1 MSTLTLPRLTA
12 HNLTLDTSEEAF
24 GFLRSSE
31 HLLGDPAAL
40 RARLEDDGYL
50 FIRNFLPKDIVR
62 TARLSI
68 LQRLADAGHLDP
80 SQPLEA
86 GITRSDN
93 APKFMPALANPN
105 RDVERVVFGPELLGF
120 YTRLF
125 GGEIRHFDYIWAR
138 SLGRGFGTPAHCDLV
153 YMGRGTHRL
162 LTCWVPYG
170 EVPLEESPLMLLEDS
185 HKKSERIK
193 HYLDSDVD
201 SYCENRPKEVQ
212 KVKVD
217 GGWSHPGW
225 LSKNCV
231 TLREK
236 FGGRWLTAHF
246 QPGDFLT
253 FRMNMIHASLD
264 NATDKVRLST
274 DTRYQLASEPIDE
287 RWIGDNPALHG
298 KAGKRGRIC

>member
-1 MSTLTLPRLTA
+1 MSLLTLPALTA
-12 HNLTLDTSEEAF
+12 NNLPVDTSENAF
-24 GFLRSSE
+24 GELHSSE
-31 HLLGDPAAL
+31 DLLGQPELL
-40 RARLEDDGYL
+40 RQRLSEDGYL
-50 FIRNFLPKDIVR
+50 YIRNFLPRDIVQS
-62 TARLSI
+62 ARVSL
-68 LQRLADAGHLDP
+68 LERLLKGGFLNPAA
-80 SQPLEA
+80 PLES
-86 GITRSDN
+86 GIANPDN
-93 APKFMPALANPN
+93 TPKFMPNLANPN
-105 RDVERVVFGPELLGF
+105 PEVARVVFGPELTGF
-120 YTRLF
+120 YAKLF
-125 GGEIRHFDYIWAR
+125 GGPIRHFDYIWVR
-138 SLGRGFGTPAHCDLV
+138 SMPRGTGTPAHCDLV

-193 HYLDSDVD
+193 NYLESDVD

-212 KVKVD
+212 KVKIN
-217 GGWSHPGW
+217 GGWSMPGW
-225 LSKNCV
+225 LSKNPI

-236 FGGRWLTAHF
+236 LGGRWLSAHF

-253 FRMNMIHASLD
+253 FQMNMIHASLD
-264 NATDKVRLST
+264 NQTDKVRLST

>member
-1 MSTLTLPRLTA
+1 MSTLTSPALTSLGLA
-12 HNLTLDTSEEAF
+12 LDTSEEAF

-31 HLLGDPAAL
+31 HLLGDIDAL
-40 RARLEDDGYL
+40 HERLEEDGYL
-50 FIRNFLPKDIVR
+50 FIRNFLPKDLIR

-80 SQPLEA
+80 Q
-86 GITRSDN
+86 
-93 APKFMPALANPN
+93 APREDGVINRDHAPGFTPSLANPN
-105 RDVERVVFGPELLGF
+105 PDVERVVFGPELLGF
-120 YTRLF
+120 YTRLL
-125 GGEIRHFDYIWAR
+125 GGPVRHFDYIWAR
-138 SLGRGFGTPAHCDLV
+138 SVARGHGTASHCDLV

-170 EVPLEESPLMLLEDS
+170 EVPVEQSPLMILEGS
-185 HKKSERIK
+185 HKQSDRIK
-193 HYLDSDVD
+193 NYLEVDVD
-201 SYCENRPKEVQ
+201 AYCENRPEEVQ
-212 KVKVD
+212 KVKVE

-225 LSKNCV
+225 LSQNSV
-231 TLREK
+231 SLREK

-253 FRMNMIHASLD
+253 FPMHLVHASLD
-264 NATDKVRLST
+264 NATDRVRLST

-287 RWIGDNPALHG
+287 RWIGANPALHG